1 MASHAGAWPA
11 VSIGIEIYGKRDF
24 HRKIADSI
32 TISATIDNRFYCA
45 AAEKFRDRGRCIGDL
60 ISRLRYPGARMAS
73 LALDQSTPRARP
85 ETPARA
91 PVELIDSRAIG
102 VDLEKIAKAHEGNE
116 REMRTALAKR
126 LKAALIEGR
135 AKAEQLLLKDR
146 QGRRCAERL
155 CRMEDE
161 IIRIL
166 FEFAKKHLYP
176 SQNPS
181 ESEHMAVIA
190 TGGYGRGLQ
199 APGSDIDLLFLL
211 PYKQTAWGESI
222 AEAILYCLW
231 DTGLKVGHATR
242 SVDECIRQAKAD
254 MTIRTAILEA
264 RFLLGDRKLYDELV
278 KRFDNDVVRNTAA
291 KFVAAKLAER
301 EERIRRSGQSR
312 YLVEPNVKDGKGGLR
327 DLHTLFWIAKYVY
340 RVREPDELI
349 KRGVFDKHEYQLFR
363 RCEDFLWAVR
373 CHMHFVT
380 NRAEERLGFDIQR
393 EIAQRLG
400 YTAHPGQQDVERFMK
415 HYFLIAK
422 DVGDLTAI
430 VCAQLEDDQNKS
442 IPVLSRVMAKFVT
455 AKRKVLTETE
465 DFIVD
470 KNRIRL
476 AQANVFKRDPV
487 NLIRIFRLAQKH
499 NLAFHP
505 DAMRVITRSL
515 HLINSDLRD
524 DKEAN
529 RLFLEIIISK
539 NDPETVLRRM
549 NEAGVLGRFV
559 PAFGKIVAMMQ
570 FNMYHHYT
578 VDEHLLRC
586 IGLLADIERGEKDTP
601 LAHELFQSLR
611 PGNRTV
617 LYVTM
622 FLHDIA
628 KGRIED
634 HSIAGARVAR
644 RLCPR
649 LGLSAA
655 DTEVVAWLIENHLV
669 MSSVAQ
675 SRDLSDRKTIENFAA
690 VVQSTER
697 LKLLMIL
704 TTADIRAVGPGVWNG
719 WKAQLLRTLYY
730 ETEPVLT
737 GGFSEVNRAQRVA
750 TAQTEFRQA
759 LKHWPAERLESYI
772 SRLYPAYWLKVDLQH
787 KVEHAHFLMGAED
800 AGKTLATTVGYDSG
814 NVTELTV
821 LAPDHPWL
829 LSIIAGAC
837 AMAGANIVDAQIFT
851 TTDGLALDTI
861 SLSREFERDEDEQR
875 RANRIADS
883 IEKALRGELRLPD
896 TLGKRVAPKGRIKAF
911 ALEPTVA
918 INNQWSHRYTMMEV
932 TGLDRT
938 GLLYEMTTTLSKLNL
953 NIASAHVAT
962 FGERVVDV
970 FYVTDLMGAQI
981 TSPTRQAAIKRA
993 IIPLFGPE
1001 AKPSKAKAE
1010 A

>member
-1 MASHAGAWPA
+1 MPA
-11 VSIGIEIYGKRDF
+11 
-24 HRKIADSI
+24 
-32 TISATIDNRFYCA
+32 
-45 AAEKFRDRGRCIGDL
+45 
-60 ISRLRYPGARMAS
+60 MAS
-73 LALDQSTPRARP
+73 LALDQDPRARP
-85 ETPARA
+85 ESPSRGL
-91 PVELIDSRAIG
+91 VELIDGRAITAE
-102 VDLEKIAKAHEGNE
+102 LEELAKAHTGGE
-116 REMRTALAKR
+116 RELRTALAQR
-126 LKAALIEGR
+126 LKTALNEGR

-146 QGRRCAERL
+146 HGRRCAERL

-166 FEFAKKHLYP
+166 FEFARKHLYQ

-181 ESEHMAVIA
+181 EAEHMAVVA

-264 RFLLGDRKLYDELV
+264 RFLLGDRTLFDELV
-278 KRFDNDVVRNTAA
+278 TRFDKDVVRNTGAE
-291 KFVAAKLAER
+291 FVAAKLAER
-301 EERIRRSGQSR
+301 EDRIRRSGQSR

-349 KRGVFDKHEYQLFR
+349 KRDVFDKQEYQLFR
-363 RCEDFLWAVR
+363 RCEDFLWSVR

-380 NRAEERLGFDIQR
+380 GRAEERLSFDIQR
-393 EIAQRLG
+393 EIAVRLG
-400 YTAHPGQQDVERFMK
+400 YTEHPGQQDVERFMK
-415 HYFLIAK
+415 HYFLVAK

-430 VCAQLEDDQNKS
+430 LCAELEDSHAKS
-442 IPVLSRVMAKFVT
+442 VPVLSRMMARLRPV
-455 AKRKVLTETE
+455 KRKKLAESD

-476 AQANVFKRDPV
+476 SHANAFERDPV
-487 NLIRIFRLAQKH
+487 NLIRIFHLAQKH

-505 DAMRVITRSL
+505 DAMRAMTRSL
-515 HLINSDLRD
+515 NLINGALRED
-524 DKEAN
+524 AEAN
-529 RLFLEIIISK
+529 RLFLEILTSK

-549 NEAGVLGRFV
+549 NEAGVLGHFV

-578 VDEHLLRC
+578 IDEHLLRC
-586 IGLLADIERGEKDTP
+586 IGVLAEIDHGANLETP
-601 LAHELFQSLR
+601 LANELIHKLL
-611 PGNRTV
+611 PGNRTL

-644 RLCPR
+644 RFCTR
-649 LGLSAA
+649 FGFSAA
-655 DTEVVAWLIENHLV
+655 DTETVAWLIEQHLV

-690 VVQSTER
+690 VAQSAER
-697 LKLLMIL
+697 LKLLTIL

-750 TAQTEFRQA
+750 IAQSEFRQA
-759 LKHWPAERLESYI
+759 LKDWPAEQLEAYI
-772 SRLYPAYWLKVDLQH
+772 AKHYPAYWLKVDLPH
-787 KVEHAHFLMGAED
+787 KIEHARFVRTAE
-800 AGKTLATTVGYDSG
+800 ATNKTLATMTGFDADRS
-814 NVTELTV
+814 VTELTV

-837 AMAGANIVDAQIFT
+837 AMAGANIVDAQIYT

-861 SLSREFERDEDEQR
+861 SLSREFDRDEDEER

-896 TLGKRVAPKGRIKAF
+896 VVGQRAAPKGRIRAF
-911 ALEPTVA
+911 ALEPSVT
-918 INNQWSHRYTMMEV
+918 INNQWSHRYTMVEV

-981 TSPTRQAAIKRA
+981 ASPTRQAAIKRA
-993 IIPLFGPE
+993 MIGVFATGDTD
-1001 AKPSKAKAE
+1001 SKQGKGAA
-1010 A
+1010 